1 YAIPAQELANQV
13 GLASGSNMV
22 MLGVL
27 LQLTNIINNDN
38 IYDYL
43 LKTFKG
49 KYLDKMPLNMTTIKA
64 GREYA
69 VNMIKANN
77 RNIA

>member
-1 YAIPAQELANQV
+1 MI
-13 GLASGSNMV
+13 

-27 LQLTNIINNDN
+27 LQLSNIINNDN

-49 KYLDKMPLNMTTIKA
+49 RYLDKMPLNMATIEV
-64 GREYA
+64 GMEYA
-69 VNMIKANN
+69 KSISQENS
-77 RNIA
+77 RCIA